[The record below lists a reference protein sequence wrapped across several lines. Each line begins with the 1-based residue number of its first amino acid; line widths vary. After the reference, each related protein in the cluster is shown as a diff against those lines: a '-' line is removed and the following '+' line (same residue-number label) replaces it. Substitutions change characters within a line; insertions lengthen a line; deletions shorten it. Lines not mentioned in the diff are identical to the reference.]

1 MKKIK
6 FLILPLLTISLCSC
20 DVSTELNK
28 KSFYFDTYVN
38 TRLFEGTEDNLND
51 INKIFKKIDKLT
63 DNYKARDIV
72 NVYTLN
78 NSGNGTKIEVDPYL
92 YDLYVKCSFKREEN
106 PDVTSLKYFSVM
118 MGSLSKKWKQSL
130 SKGKVLDEETINE
143 ELEKKNHTYIATYS
157 EPNFVSK
164 SGDAELD
171 YGAVAKGFA
180 LDKVK
185 SYLDSKNITK
195 YLVDCGSSSILLGE
209 KEGGKNFNIEISNLP
224 NSYLSLKNCVISTS
238 SMSRQMVVIDGKKYS
253 HIINPKTGSAINK
266 NDAAI
271 VISKDGYLGDILS
284 TDFVNEEVDDI
295 KELEKKFSVKTLI
308 IRNNKVI
315 YKSKNLEVLK
325 G

>member
-72 NVYTLN
+72 NVYTIN
-78 NSGNGTKIEVDPYL
+78 NSGNGTKIEVDPDL

-106 PDVTSLKYFSVM
+106 LDVTSLKYFSVM

-143 ELEKKNHTYIATYS
+143 ELDKIKHTYIATYS

-185 SYLDSKNITK
+185 SYLDSKKITK

-238 SMSRQMVVIDGKKYS
+238 SMCRQMVVIDGKKYS

-295 KELEKKFSVKTLI
+295 KELEKKFSVKTII